1 MGCVFEAGRRW
12 AINEGAVCA
21 FANEEV
27 ILRRVRAAEQG
38 EKCTSSSKTRSPAV
52 HFRFA
57 TGAVVWLEVCAACD
71 ALLQHAATPG
81 RNCFYTR
88 GLAQQQQG
96 RERAGAVRI

>member
-1 MGCVFEAGRRW
+1 MHLFQQDEISCMQF
-12 AINEGAVCA
+12 IS
-21 FANEEV
+21 
-27 ILRRVRAAEQG
+27 ILR
-38 EKCTSSSKTRSPAV
+38 
-52 HFRFA
+52 